1 MSAQYFVLTIIFFAV
16 AVPVVLGIGSDMFKR
31 WLKLK
36 EKQLEHGSSAMAD
49 TVVAQAA
56 QIDRLEQRVRVLER
70 IATDKGT
77 ALAAEIEAL
86 PTLSI
91 RDTAPMRH
99 EN

>member
-31 WLKLK
+31 WLKHK
-36 EKQLEHGSSAMAD
+36 EMELEHAGSAMAG
-49 TVVAQAA
+49 TVAAQAA
-56 QIDRLEQRVRVLER
+56 QIERLEQRVRVLER

-86 PTLSI
+86 PTLSV

-99 EN
+99 EI

>member
-1 MSAQYFVLTIIFFAV
+1 
-16 AVPVVLGIGSDMFKR
+16 
-31 WLKLK
+31 
-36 EKQLEHGSSAMAD
+36 MAG

-56 QIDRLEQRVRVLER
+56 QIERLEQRVRVLER

-86 PTLSI
+86 PTLSV

-99 EN
+99 EI